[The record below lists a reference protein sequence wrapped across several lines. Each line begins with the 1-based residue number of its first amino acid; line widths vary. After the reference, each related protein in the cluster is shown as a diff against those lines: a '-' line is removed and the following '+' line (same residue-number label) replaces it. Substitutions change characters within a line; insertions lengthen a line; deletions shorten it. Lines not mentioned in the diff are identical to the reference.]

1 MAKRKKRATARRIKS
16 KKMKA
21 ANRVVKRRVGTKSP
35 RTLKK
40 VTAKRSVKRT
50 VGAKSPGTSKRVSP
64 GTSKK
69 RVARRKQPQT
79 ERMIPVVQGEI
90 IDVVDEPMPGVVRVT
105 EIETTRVTLP
115 NSDDDEEE

>member
-1 MAKRKKRATARRIKS
+1 M
-16 KKMKA
+16 
-21 ANRVVKRRVGTKSP
+21 
-35 RTLKK
+35 
-40 VTAKRSVKRT
+40 
-50 VGAKSPGTSKRVSP
+50 
-64 GTSKK
+64 TSKK

-115 NSDDDEEE
+115 NSDDDEGGVKKRNRRSSQQEGTDAVGSKGAKLMAATNERPVRVPPMPDTDGEALPHRSDIRTSNLLTVPT